1 MTKSKNS
8 ASPEELEGQVAWDEG
23 GGTATLA
30 IPQMRELLDNIK
42 ALSQSNEDYRAL
54 YGDLPTGGRRDF
66 KDALFRFIF
75 NRPEWALELYNA
87 LRGTD
92 HRDPS
97 EIEFTTIGDFLFL
110 GMRNDVSF
118 IIGSEMMLW
127 EHQST
132 YSPNLPARII
142 PYLGA
147 AFGKYLR
154 RFPHDYYGTALK
166 PVPVPLCYCF
176 YNGEKKR
183 PPMEVL
189 RLSDAYN
196 MYIRQLTDNGLE
208 WSFPGKDLL
217 GGAVASVEV
226 QVIMVNVNKG
236 GNHGLLDKC
245 RPLKEY
251 SWLVAEVRRNQE
263 LYDNLSLAIN
273 GALDAM
279 PGDFAT
285 RSFLMDHRGEVYN
298 MLYEDF
304 DKQAAW
310 RAGAEDGKEEGIE
323 IGKEEGIEIGR
334 EQAHVEIATNLI
346 REGLTSAERISS
358 LVGMPLDEVVRLAGE
373 LGATLPLV

>member
-1 MTKSKNS
+1 MSKSKNS

-118 IIGSEMMLW
+118 IIGSEMMVW

-132 YSPNLPARII
+132 YSANLPARMV

-154 RFPHDYYGTALK
+154 RFPRDYYGTAPE

-176 YNGEKKR
+176 YNGEKDG
-183 PPMEVL
+183 P
-189 RLSDAYN
+189 
-196 MYIRQLTDNGLE
+196 I
-208 WSFPGKDLL
+208 W
-217 GGAVASVEV
+217 
-226 QVIMVNVNKG
+226 
-236 GNHGLLDKC
+236 
-245 RPLKEY
+245 
-251 SWLVAEVRRNQE
+251 
-263 LYDNLSLAIN
+263 
-273 GALDAM
+273 
-279 PGDFAT
+279 
-285 RSFLMDHRGEVYN
+285 RS
-298 MLYEDF
+298 
-304 DKQAAW
+304 
-310 RAGAEDGKEEGIE
+310 
-323 IGKEEGIEIGR
+323 
-334 EQAHVEIATNLI
+334 
-346 REGLTSAERISS
+346 SC
-358 LVGMPLDEVVRLAGE
+358 
-373 LGATLPLV
+373 

>member
-1 MTKSKNS
+1 MTKSNKSTNKNG
-8 ASPEELEGQVAWDEG
+8 ASPEELEGRVTWDED

-118 IIGSEMMLW
+118 IIGSEMMVW

-132 YSPNLPARII
+132 YSANLPARMV

-154 RFPHDYYGTALK
+154 RFPRDYYGTAPE

-176 YNGEKKR
+176 YNGEKDG
-183 PPMEVL
+183 P
-189 RLSDAYN
+189 
-196 MYIRQLTDNGLE
+196 I
-208 WSFPGKDLL
+208 W
-217 GGAVASVEV
+217 
-226 QVIMVNVNKG
+226 
-236 GNHGLLDKC
+236 
-245 RPLKEY
+245 
-251 SWLVAEVRRNQE
+251 
-263 LYDNLSLAIN
+263 
-273 GALDAM
+273 
-279 PGDFAT
+279 
-285 RSFLMDHRGEVYN
+285 RS
-298 MLYEDF
+298 
-304 DKQAAW
+304 
-310 RAGAEDGKEEGIE
+310 
-323 IGKEEGIEIGR
+323 
-334 EQAHVEIATNLI
+334 
-346 REGLTSAERISS
+346 SC
-358 LVGMPLDEVVRLAGE
+358 
-373 LGATLPLV
+373 

>member
-1 MTKSKNS
+1 MTKSKSKSS
-8 ASPEELEGQVAWDEG
+8 ASPEELEGRVTWDEE

-118 IIGSEMMLW
+118 IIGSEMMVW
-127 EHQST
+127 EHQSA
-132 YSPNLPARII
+132 YSANLPARMV

-154 RFPHDYYGTALK
+154 RFPRDYYGTAPE

-176 YNGEKKR
+176 YNGEKDG
-183 PPMEVL
+183 P
-189 RLSDAYN
+189 
-196 MYIRQLTDNGLE
+196 I
-208 WSFPGKDLL
+208 W
-217 GGAVASVEV
+217 
-226 QVIMVNVNKG
+226 
-236 GNHGLLDKC
+236 
-245 RPLKEY
+245 
-251 SWLVAEVRRNQE
+251 
-263 LYDNLSLAIN
+263 
-273 GALDAM
+273 
-279 PGDFAT
+279 
-285 RSFLMDHRGEVYN
+285 RS
-298 MLYEDF
+298 
-304 DKQAAW
+304 
-310 RAGAEDGKEEGIE
+310 
-323 IGKEEGIEIGR
+323 
-334 EQAHVEIATNLI
+334 
-346 REGLTSAERISS
+346 SC
-358 LVGMPLDEVVRLAGE
+358 
-373 LGATLPLV
+373 

>member
-1 MTKSKNS
+1 MTKSNKSTNKNG
-8 ASPEELEGQVAWDEG
+8 ASPEELEGRVTWDED

-118 IIGSEMMLW
+118 IIGSEMMVW

-132 YSPNLPARII
+132 YSANLPARMV

-154 RFPHDYYGTALK
+154 RFPRDYYGTAPE

-176 YNGEKKR
+176 YNIEKDG
-183 PPMEVL
+183 P
-189 RLSDAYN
+189 
-196 MYIRQLTDNGLE
+196 I
-208 WSFPGKDLL
+208 W
-217 GGAVASVEV
+217 
-226 QVIMVNVNKG
+226 
-236 GNHGLLDKC
+236 
-245 RPLKEY
+245 
-251 SWLVAEVRRNQE
+251 
-263 LYDNLSLAIN
+263 
-273 GALDAM
+273 
-279 PGDFAT
+279 
-285 RSFLMDHRGEVYN
+285 RS
-298 MLYEDF
+298 
-304 DKQAAW
+304 
-310 RAGAEDGKEEGIE
+310 
-323 IGKEEGIEIGR
+323 
-334 EQAHVEIATNLI
+334 
-346 REGLTSAERISS
+346 SC
-358 LVGMPLDEVVRLAGE
+358 
-373 LGATLPLV
+373 